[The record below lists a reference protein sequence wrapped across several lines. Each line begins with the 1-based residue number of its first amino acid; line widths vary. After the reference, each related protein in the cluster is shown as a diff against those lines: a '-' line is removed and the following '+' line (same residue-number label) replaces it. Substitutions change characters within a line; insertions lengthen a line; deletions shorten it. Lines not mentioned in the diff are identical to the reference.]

1 MKAFL
6 ILLAIILLTVGY
18 LSFSYSRINS
28 HLASQNQTS
37 PFKEKQYP
45 ILGQGQSSI
54 RYLAVGDDLSAGVG
68 ASDFKKTYSYKVA
81 ENLGRQA
88 DIVTFINLSKPGVTT
103 EQAMAQATQAS
114 LEKAD
119 IITVHLGL
127 SDLHNF
133 VNPDDFKKSY
143 EKVLSRLATT
153 RARIYLI
160 NIPYLGSPKLVS
172 FPFNFALDLKT
183 QQLNEIIESIAKQN
197 GLFYINLHSETLDSL
212 GQDENYSPDLIH
224 PSEDE
229 YLHWA
234 QIISR
239 QIR

>member
-6 ILLAIILLTVGY
+6 ILLAIILLIAGY
-18 LSFSYSRINS
+18 LGFNYSRINT
-28 HLASQNQTS
+28 HLTKQNQNS

-54 RYLAVGDDLSAGVG
+54 RYIAVGDDLSAGVG

-81 ENLGRQA
+81 EKLGKQA
-88 DIVTFINLSKPGVTT
+88 DIVTFINLSKPGATA
-103 EQAMAQATQAS
+103 EQAITQASQAS

-127 SDLHNF
+127 NDLHNF
-133 VNPDDFKKSY
+133 VNPSDFKKSY

-160 NIPYLGSPKLVS
+160 NIPYLGSPKLVG
-172 FPFNFALDLKT
+172 FPFNFALGLKT
-183 QQLNEIIESIAKQN
+183 QQLNEIIESMAKQN
-197 GLFYINLHSETLDSL
+197 GLFYINLHAETLDSL
-212 GQDENYSPDLIH
+212 GQKTSYSPDLIH

-229 YLHWA
+229 YLRWA
-234 QIISR
+234 EVISKE
-239 QIR
+239 IR